1 MLIITGCSTP
11 KEMTSTIRIVDTK
24 QPVKKTS
31 RALEGTV
38 KTRVGTLKFIN
49 GYPSDTTVE
58 KLYNELDFQ
67 RAVQGYLWGLPMVEM
82 AEWQKAQ
89 KDIFKAGT
97 NDFVTY
103 LDFKQKLGIL
113 TANATTPYMM
123 AFPFLKETGPTVF
136 EIPAGPTAGGLLDF

>member
-1 MLIITGCSTP
+1 MKNFFIGLIAVSLLGMSIASYG
-11 KEMTSTIRIVDTK
+11 ETK

-31 RALEGTV
+31 RALEGTIQ
-38 KTRVGTLKFIN
+38 TRIGELKFES
-49 GYPSDTTVE
+49 GYPSDATVE

-67 RAVQGYLWGLPMVEM
+67 RSVQAYLWGLPMVEM

-103 LDFKQKLGIL
+103 LL
-113 TANATTPYMM
+113 TP
-123 AFPFLKETGPTVF
+123 
-136 EIPAGPTAGGLLDF
+136 I